1 MKSQGH
7 VHELISHLIY
17 SLPHSSNLTE
27 CKLVNI
33 NGFYSLLQESQLT
46 SFELYFFT
54 SFKIHYK
61 CISNYII
68 GSQLDIP
75 SYLRSGICRS
85 LLANILNEEQ
95 GFTFGAQSD
104 IYSTNVLSAFGIAI
118 RYKECHSYVGM
129 ALANNVS
136 GDDPKN
142 YSSLVKKL
150 QGLVYTYANT
160 HTDQKVNIV
169 LGSTIPDLHVYLRDI
184 ALRTPHAYLWYDEK
198 SSVDGSRRS

>member
-61 CISNYII
+61 CISNYIT
-68 GSQLDIP
+68 SRLT
-75 SYLRSGICRS
+75 YLVIFEVVFAALVTTFLTKNKVLPLELRAIYLLCQRSFCFS
-85 LLANILNEEQ
+85 VLL
-95 GFTFGAQSD
+95 SD
-104 IYSTNVLSAFGIAI
+104 I
-118 RYKECHSYVGM
+118 
-129 ALANNVS
+129 
-136 GDDPKN
+136 KN
-142 YSSLVKKL
+142 YSCRN
-150 QGLVYTYANT
+150 GT
-160 HTDQKVNIV
+160 
-169 LGSTIPDLHVYLRDI
+169 G
-184 ALRTPHAYLWYDEK
+184 E
-198 SSVDGSRRS
+198 